1 MAQAPLIKLAPQ
13 LDFMWDELQGPE
25 SRTMRMFEANPNMG
39 PGQYASLFEKMYER
53 AGGAGD
59 EIAQKYAQDV
69 YSAMQDPAKAE
80 GLPPNAK
87 FAYGYLT
94 QKGLS
99 PQQAAGITGRL
110 MVESYP
116 SMDPNARNTMGG
128 GAGTLGVA
136 QWRGPRLEALA
147 KSAGVSMD
155 DIRALPSSTPEG
167 NYYSQTGSGGDKMA
181 NGLLN
186 MMPGATPD
194 QVQEQAQPQ
203 RGGGLKGFL
212 TNPDFLDTL
221 AIGLGGMTMNP
232 NVGVIEAAQSRM
244 KNRAASRQD
253 AQIRN
258 KTAEWLRA
266 NKREDLAGAVE
277 SGSIDG
283 KTAVTLAYQEPKD
296 SRTALQQNYEYAI
309 AQGMTPEQA
318 RQWVSSGT
326 TVNLPGA
333 PTIGTIP
340 QGYQAIQDPATGA
353 YRFEPI
359 PGGPAEAQAQ
369 ATDAQKAEQQALGAR
384 AGGVVLEDI
393 TRIQKIA
400 EESNLPIAG
409 PVGSVL
415 SRVPGTNAYDVSAL
429 TQTIRANIGFDR
441 LQQMREASPTGGAL
455 GQVSNQEISTLQAVL
470 GNLDQSQS
478 QQQFEYNLRRLG
490 EIYTDIMRKF
500 SAYPNAAEFGIA
512 PAAMLETSASGA
524 PDFSKMTDAEL
535 EAYIAEQ
542 KQITNQLG
550 GL

>member
-13 LDFMWDELQGPE
+13 LNFMWDELQGPE

-53 AGGAGD
+53 AGGARD
-59 EIAQKYAQDV
+59 EVAQKYAQDV

-94 QKGLS
+94 QKGMT

-116 SMDPNARNTMGG
+116 SMDPNARTTMGG

-167 NYYSQTGSGGDKMA
+167 NYYSQTGSGGEKMA
-181 NGLLN
+181 GGLLN

-244 KNRAASRQD
+244 QNRAASRQD
-253 AQIRN
+253 AQTRN
-258 KTAEWLRA
+258 KTAAWLRDVVR
-266 NKREDLAGAVE
+266 REDLASAVE

-283 KTAVTLAYQEPKD
+283 KTAVALAYQEPKD

-309 AQGMTPEQA
+309 AQGMAPDEA

-326 TVNLPGA
+326 TINMPGGETSEFRKASDKEVAAQIGGMASEGLAAQRNLGFITELERVLQEA
-333 PTIGTIP
+333 P
-340 QGYQAIQDPATGA
+340 QG
-353 YRFEPI
+353 F
-359 PGGPAEAQAQ
+359 
-369 ATDAQKAEQQALGAR
+369 
-384 AGGVVLEDI
+384 
-393 TRIQKIA
+393 
-400 EESNLPIAG
+400 
-409 PVGSVL
+409 
-415 SRVPGTNAYDVSAL
+415 
-429 TQTIRANIGFDR
+429 
-441 LQQMREASPTGGAL
+441 GGAL
-455 GQVSNQEISTLQAVL
+455 VSMA
-470 GNLDQSQS
+470 GNLGL
-478 QQQFEYNLRRLG
+478 ELG
-490 EIYTDIMRKF
+490 EGAGAVQAAQAIINRLVPQQRQPGSGPMSDADLELFKQSLPRIINQPDGNRRIIDTIKAISQYDIDRGNIARLAQMGKISPF
-500 SAYPNAAEFGIA
+500 DALQQIQSLPNPLEWVRSMSTQAPTQEDRDAAVRALI
-512 PAAMLETSASGA
+512 
-524 PDFSKMTDAEL
+524 
-535 EAYIAEQ
+535 
-542 KQITNQLG
+542 G
-550 GL
+550 G

>member
-13 LDFMWDELQGPE
+13 LNFMWDELQGPE

-116 SMDPNARNTMGG
+116 RMDPSARNTMGG

-167 NYYSQTGSGGDKMA
+167 NYYSQTGSGGEKMA
-181 NGLLN
+181 GGLLN

-244 KNRAASRQD
+244 QNRAASRQD
-253 AQIRN
+253 AQTRN
-258 KTAEWLRA
+258 KTVEWLRA

-277 SGSIDG
+277 SGAIDG
-283 KTAVTLAYQEPKD
+283 SAAVTLAYQEPKD

-326 TVNLPGA
+326 TINMPGGEAQTELQKKLAGQEADILGKYLTAGNTAGVLSNDLSMLGEVLQGA
-333 PTIGTIP
+333 P
-340 QGYQAIQDPATGA
+340 QDPITGRLA
-353 YRFEPI
+353 QMF
-359 PGGPAEAQAQ
+359 PGVSSAGAAAQSIINRVAPSLRVEGSGSTSDIEYAGMLRSLPSLQNYPEANSAILGMMQAK
-369 ATDAQKAEQQALGAR
+369 AQIDMQRGQIVRDFQNSDQSAAAAQEMRRRLSEVEKKSIMTPELSQLLAR
-384 AGGVVLEDI
+384 TSGSTSGSGTSGGVNWKVV
-393 TRIQKIA
+393 Q
-400 EESNLPIAG
+400 
-409 PVGSVL
+409 
-415 SRVPGTNAYDVSAL
+415 
-429 TQTIRANIGFDR
+429 
-441 LQQMREASPTGGAL
+441 
-455 GQVSNQEISTLQAVL
+455 
-470 GNLDQSQS
+470 
-478 QQQFEYNLRRLG
+478 
-490 EIYTDIMRKF
+490 
-500 SAYPNAAEFGIA
+500 
-512 PAAMLETSASGA
+512 
-524 PDFSKMTDAEL
+524 
-535 EAYIAEQ
+535 
-542 KQITNQLG
+542 
-550 GL
+550 

>member
-25 SRTMRMFEANPNMG
+25 NRTMRMFEANPNMG

-69 YSAMQDPAKAE
+69 YSAMQDPVKAE

-94 QKGLS
+94 QKGMT

-116 SMDPNARNTMGG
+116 RMDPSARNTMGG

-186 MMPGATPD
+186 MMPGAAPE
-194 QVQEQAQPQ
+194 QEQAQPQ
-203 RGGGLKGFL
+203 RGGFRNFV

-221 AIGLGGMTMNP
+221 AIGFGGMTMRP
-232 NVGVIEAAQSRM
+232 NTGVIEAAQSRM
-244 KNRAASRQD
+244 KSRAASRQD
-253 AQIRN
+253 AQTRN

-266 NKREDLAGAVE
+266 NGREDLAGAVE

-296 SRTALQQNYEYAI
+296 PIKGVSVGDRVVNPVTGEVIYEPAGGLAFDAEKVQSARKEFTALPQVKSFADQTTAYGRVMSSISDPSPAGDLALIFNYMKVLDPGSVVREGEFATAQNAGSVDDRTRGLYNRIMSGERLSERQRADFADRATRLYGGAEQQYKSI
-309 AQGMTPEQA
+309 AEQYGNFARSAGLPPEQVIPDYGFVGGRYQTPSIYQMPPAPPGVA
-318 RQWVSSGT
+318 RQDWEQSWQ
-326 TVNLPGA
+326 NM
-333 PTIGTIP
+333 
-340 QGYQAIQDPATGA
+340 
-353 YRFEPI
+353 
-359 PGGPAEAQAQ
+359 
-369 ATDAQKAEQQALGAR
+369 TDAQR
-384 AGGVVLEDI
+384 
-393 TRIQKIA
+393 
-400 EESNLPIAG
+400 
-409 PVGSVL
+409 
-415 SRVPGTNAYDVSAL
+415 
-429 TQTIRANIGFDR
+429 QTFLNT
-441 LQQMREASPTGGAL
+441 PT
-455 GQVSNQEISTLQAVL
+455 T
-470 GNLDQSQS
+470 
-478 QQQFEYNLRRLG
+478 
-490 EIYTDIMRKF
+490 
-500 SAYPNAAEFGIA
+500 P
-512 PAAMLETSASGA
+512 
-524 PDFSKMTDAEL
+524 
-535 EAYIAEQ
+535 
-542 KQITNQLG
+542 
-550 GL
+550 

>member
-13 LDFMWDELQGPE
+13 LNFMWDELQGPE
-25 SRTMRMFEANPNMG
+25 NRTMRMFEANPNMG

-69 YSAMQDPAKAE
+69 YSAMQDPVKAE

-94 QKGLS
+94 QKGMT

-116 SMDPNARNTMGG
+116 RIDPSARNTMGG

-186 MMPGATPD
+186 MMPGAAPE
-194 QVQEQAQPQ
+194 QEQAQPQ
-203 RGGGLKGFL
+203 PQGGGFKNFV

-221 AIGLGGMTMNP
+221 AIGLGGMTMRP
-232 NVGVIEAAQSRM
+232 NTGVIEAAQSRM

-266 NKREDLAGAVE
+266 NGREDLAGAVE

-296 SRTALQQNYEYAI
+296 KGQIVSAEQMRGMFPGTTIEDGLYNLKPDGTANKVGGGGTTINMPGGEAQTELQKKLAGQEADILGKYLTAGNTASVMKNDLLMLEEILQYAPQDPITGRLAQMFPGVSSAGAAAQSIINRVAPSLRVEGSGSTSDIEYEGMLRSLVSLMNYPEANNAILGMMLSKAQIDIDRKQIVRDFQNSDQSAEAAREMRSRLSDLDKRSI
-309 AQGMTPEQA
+309 MTPELSQLLA
-318 RQWVSSGT
+318 RTSGSTSGSGT
-326 TVNLPGA
+326 S
-333 PTIGTIP
+333 
-340 QGYQAIQDPATGA
+340 
-353 YRFEPI
+353 
-359 PGGPAEAQAQ
+359 
-369 ATDAQKAEQQALGAR
+369 
-384 AGGVVLEDI
+384 GGVNWKVV
-393 TRIQKIA
+393 Q
-400 EESNLPIAG
+400 
-409 PVGSVL
+409 
-415 SRVPGTNAYDVSAL
+415 
-429 TQTIRANIGFDR
+429 
-441 LQQMREASPTGGAL
+441 
-455 GQVSNQEISTLQAVL
+455 
-470 GNLDQSQS
+470 
-478 QQQFEYNLRRLG
+478 
-490 EIYTDIMRKF
+490 
-500 SAYPNAAEFGIA
+500 
-512 PAAMLETSASGA
+512 
-524 PDFSKMTDAEL
+524 
-535 EAYIAEQ
+535 
-542 KQITNQLG
+542 
-550 GL
+550 

>member
-13 LDFMWDELQGPE
+13 LNFMWDELQGPE

-80 GLPPNAK
+80 ALPPNAK

-94 QKGLS
+94 QKGMT

-116 SMDPNARNTMGG
+116 TMDPNARNTMGG

-167 NYYSQTGSGGDKMA
+167 NYYSQTGSGGEKMA
-181 NGLLN
+181 GGLLN

-194 QVQEQAQPQ
+194 QVQVQEQAQPQ

-258 KTAEWLRA
+258 KTAAWLRDVVR
-266 NKREDLAGAVE
+266 REDLASAVE
-277 SGSIDG
+277 SGAIDG
-283 KTAVTLAYQEPKD
+283 SAAVTLAYREPKD
-296 SRTALQQNYEYAI
+296 PVKGVSVGDRVVNPITGEVIYEPAGGLAFDAEKVQLARKEFTALPQVKSFADQTTAYGRVMSSISDPSPAGDLALIFNYMKVLDPGSVVREGEFATAQNAGSVDDRTRGLYNRIMSGERLSERQRADFADRATRLYGGAEQQYMSI
-309 AQGMTPEQA
+309 AEQYG
-318 RQWVSSGT
+318 S
-326 TVNLPGA
+326 
-333 PTIGTIP
+333 
-340 QGYQAIQDPATGA
+340 
-353 YRFEPI
+353 F
-359 PGGPAEAQAQ
+359 AQAAGLPADQ
-369 ATDAQKAEQQALGAR
+369 VIPDYGFVGNRFQTPLIYQLPPTPPGVTKQDWELSWQNMTDAQR
-384 AGGVVLEDI
+384 
-393 TRIQKIA
+393 
-400 EESNLPIAG
+400 
-409 PVGSVL
+409 
-415 SRVPGTNAYDVSAL
+415 
-429 TQTIRANIGFDR
+429 QTFLNT
-441 LQQMREASPTGGAL
+441 PT
-455 GQVSNQEISTLQAVL
+455 T
-470 GNLDQSQS
+470 
-478 QQQFEYNLRRLG
+478 
-490 EIYTDIMRKF
+490 
-500 SAYPNAAEFGIA
+500 P
-512 PAAMLETSASGA
+512 
-524 PDFSKMTDAEL
+524 
-535 EAYIAEQ
+535 
-542 KQITNQLG
+542 
-550 GL
+550 

>member
-13 LDFMWDELQGPE
+13 LNFMWDELQGPE
-25 SRTMRMFEANPNMG
+25 NRTMRMFEANPNMG

-69 YSAMQDPAKAE
+69 YSAMQDPVKAE

-94 QKGLS
+94 QKGMT

-116 SMDPNARNTMGG
+116 RMDPSARNTIGG

-181 NGLLN
+181 GGLLN
-186 MMPGATPD
+186 MMPGAAPE
-194 QVQEQAQPQ
+194 QEQAQPQ
-203 RGGGLKGFL
+203 GGGFRNFV

-221 AIGLGGMTMNP
+221 AIGFGGMTMRP
-232 NVGVIEAAQSRM
+232 NTGVIEAAQSRM

-253 AQIRN
+253 AQTRN
-258 KTAEWLRA
+258 KTVEWLRA
-266 NKREDLAGAVE
+266 NGREDLASAVE
-277 SGSIDG
+277 SGAIDG

-309 AQGMTPEQA
+309 AQGMAPDEA

-326 TVNLPGA
+326 TINMPGGEAQTELQKKLAGQEADILGKYLTAGNTASVMKNDLLMLEEILQYA
-333 PTIGTIP
+333 P
-340 QGYQAIQDPATGA
+340 QDPITGRLA
-353 YRFEPI
+353 QMF
-359 PGGPAEAQAQ
+359 PGVSSAGAAAQSIINRVAPSLRVEGSGSTSDIEYEGMLRSLVSLMNYPEANNAILGMMLSKAQIDIDRKQIVRDFQNSDQSAEA
-369 ATDAQKAEQQALGAR
+369 AR
-384 AGGVVLEDI
+384 EMRSRLSDLDNRSIMTPELSQLLARTSGSTSGSGTSGGVNWKVV
-393 TRIQKIA
+393 Q
-400 EESNLPIAG
+400 
-409 PVGSVL
+409 
-415 SRVPGTNAYDVSAL
+415 
-429 TQTIRANIGFDR
+429 
-441 LQQMREASPTGGAL
+441 
-455 GQVSNQEISTLQAVL
+455 
-470 GNLDQSQS
+470 
-478 QQQFEYNLRRLG
+478 
-490 EIYTDIMRKF
+490 
-500 SAYPNAAEFGIA
+500 
-512 PAAMLETSASGA
+512 
-524 PDFSKMTDAEL
+524 
-535 EAYIAEQ
+535 
-542 KQITNQLG
+542 
-550 GL
+550 

>member
-13 LDFMWDELQGPE
+13 LNFMWDELQGPE
-25 SRTMRMFEANPNMG
+25 NRTMRMFEANPNMG

-59 EIAQKYAQDV
+59 ELAQKYASDV

-87 FAYGYLT
+87 FTYAYLT
-94 QKGLS
+94 QKGLT

-116 SMDPNARNTMGG
+116 RMDPSARNTMGG

-167 NYYSQTGSGGDKMA
+167 NYYSQTGPGGDKMA

-186 MMPGATPD
+186 MVPGATP
-194 QVQEQAQPQ
+194 EPGQAQAQPQPQ
-203 RGGGLKGFL
+203 RGGFKNFV

-221 AIGLGGMTMNP
+221 AIGLGGMTLRP
-232 NVGVIEAAQSRM
+232 NTGVIEAAQSRM
-244 KNRAASRQD
+244 KSRAASRQD
-253 AQIRN
+253 AQARN

-266 NKREDLAGAVE
+266 NGREDLAGAVE

-326 TVNLPGA
+326 TINNMPGGESQTELQKKLAGQEADILGKYLTAGNTAGVLKNDLLMLGEVLQYA
-333 PTIGTIP
+333 PQDPITGRLAQMFP
-340 QGYQAIQDPATGA
+340 GVSSAGAAAQAIINRVAPSLRVEGSGSTSDIEYEGFLRSLVSLMNYP
-353 YRFEPI
+353 
-359 PGGPAEAQAQ
+359 EANDAILGMMLSKAQ
-369 ATDAQKAEQQALGAR
+369 I
-384 AGGVVLEDI
+384 DI
-393 TRIQKIA
+393 
-400 EESNLPIAG
+400 
-409 PVGSVL
+409 
-415 SRVPGTNAYDVSAL
+415 
-429 TQTIRANIGFDR
+429 DR
-441 LQQMREASPTGGAL
+441 KQIVRDFQNS
-455 GQVSNQEISTLQAVL
+455 
-470 GNLDQSQS
+470 DQSAAAAQEMRSRLSELDNRSIMTPELS
-478 QQQFEYNLRRLG
+478 QLLARTSG
-490 EIYTDIMRKF
+490 
-500 SAYPNAAEFGIA
+500 
-512 PAAMLETSASGA
+512 SASG
-524 PDFSKMTDAEL
+524 STSGSG
-535 EAYIAEQ
+535 
-542 KQITNQLG
+542 TSG
-550 GL
+550 GVSWKVVQ

>member
-13 LDFMWDELQGPE
+13 LNFMWDELQGPE
-25 SRTMRMFEANPNMG
+25 NRTMRMFEANPNMG

-59 EIAQKYAQDV
+59 ELAQKYASDV

-87 FAYGYLT
+87 FTYAYLT
-94 QKGLS
+94 QKGMT

-116 SMDPNARNTMGG
+116 SMDPSARNTIGG

-186 MMPGATPD
+186 MMPGAAPE
-194 QVQEQAQPQ
+194 QEQAQPQ
-203 RGGGLKGFL
+203 GGGFKNFV
-212 TNPDFLDTL
+212 TSPDFFDTL
-221 AIGLGGMTMNP
+221 AIGLGGMTLRP
-232 NVGVIEAAQSRM
+232 NTGVIEAAQSRM
-244 KNRAASRQD
+244 KSRAASRQD
-253 AQIRN
+253 AKTRN

-266 NKREDLAGAVE
+266 NGREDLAGAVE

-326 TVNLPGA
+326 TINM
-333 PTIGTIP
+333 
-340 QGYQAIQDPATGA
+340 
-353 YRFEPI
+353 
-359 PGGPAEAQAQ
+359 PGGEAQTELQKKLAAQ
-369 ATDAQKAEQQALGAR
+369 EAEILGKYLT
-384 AGGVVLEDI
+384 AGN
-393 TRIQKIA
+393 TA
-400 EESNLPIAG
+400 
-409 PVGSVL
+409 SVL
-415 SRVPGTNAYDVSAL
+415 SNDLSMLGEVLQGAPQDPITGRLAQMFPGVSSAGAAAQSIINRVAPTLRVEGSGSTSDIEYAGMLRSLPSLQNYPEAN
-429 TQTIRANIGFDR
+429 RAILGMMQAKAQIDMERGQIVRDFRNSK
-441 LQQMREASPTGGAL
+441 QSEEAAQEMR
-455 GQVSNQEISTLQAVL
+455 
-470 GNLDQSQS
+470 
-478 QQQFEYNLRRLG
+478 RRLS
-490 EIYTDIMRKF
+490 ELESRSIMTPELSQLLART
-500 SAYPNAAEFGIA
+500 SG
-512 PAAMLETSASGA
+512 SASG
-524 PDFSKMTDAEL
+524 SGTSNGVSWRV
-535 EAYIAEQ
+535 IQ
-542 KQITNQLG
+542 
-550 GL
+550 

>member
-1 MAQAPLIKLAPQ
+1 
-13 LDFMWDELQGPE
+13 
-25 SRTMRMFEANPNMG
+25 
-39 PGQYASLFEKMYER
+39 
-53 AGGAGD
+53 
-59 EIAQKYAQDV
+59 
-69 YSAMQDPAKAE
+69 
-80 GLPPNAK
+80 
-87 FAYGYLT
+87 
-94 QKGLS
+94 
-99 PQQAAGITGRL
+99 
-110 MVESYP
+110 
-116 SMDPNARNTMGG
+116 
-128 GAGTLGVA
+128 
-136 QWRGPRLEALA
+136 
-147 KSAGVSMD
+147 
-155 DIRALPSSTPEG
+155 
-167 NYYSQTGSGGDKMA
+167 MA

-186 MMPGATPD
+186 MMPGAAPE
-194 QVQEQAQPQ
+194 QEQAQPQ
-203 RGGGLKGFL
+203 GGGFKNFV

-221 AIGLGGMTMNP
+221 AIGFGGMTLRP
-232 NVGVIEAAQSRM
+232 NTGVIEAAQSRM
-244 KNRAASRQD
+244 KSRAASRQD
-253 AQIRN
+253 AQTRN
-258 KTAEWLRA
+258 KTVAWLRA
-266 NKREDLAGAVE
+266 NGREDLAGAVE

-326 TVNLPGA
+326 TINMPGA

-353 YRFEPI
+353 YRFERI
-359 PGGPAEAQAQ
+359 TGGPAEAQAQ
-369 ATDAQKAEQQALGAR
+369 ATEAQKAEQQALGAR

-393 TRIQKIA
+393 ARIQKIA

-415 SRVPGTNAYDVSAL
+415 SSIPGTNAYDVSAL
-429 TQTIRANIGFDR
+429 AQTVRANIGFDR

-512 PAAMLETSASGA
+512 PATMLETSASGA

-542 KQITNQLG
+542 GRIADQLRG
-550 GL
+550 Q

>member
-13 LDFMWDELQGPE
+13 LNFMWDELQGPE
-25 SRTMRMFEANPNMG
+25 SSTMRMFGANPNMG

-53 AGGAGD
+53 AGGARD

-80 GLPPNAK
+80 ALPPNAK

-94 QKGLS
+94 QKGMT

-116 SMDPNARNTMGG
+116 SMDPNARTTMGG

-167 NYYSQTGSGGDKMA
+167 NYYSQTGSGGEKMA
-181 NGLLN
+181 GGLLN

-258 KTAEWLRA
+258 KTAAWLRDVVR
-266 NKREDLAGAVE
+266 REDLASAVE
-277 SGSIDG
+277 SGAIDG
-283 KTAVTLAYQEPKD
+283 SAAVTLAYQEPKD
-296 SRTALQQNYEYAI
+296 KGKIVSAEQMRGMFPGTTIEDGLYNLKPDGTANKVGGGGTTINMPGGESSEFRKASDKKVAEQIGVMASGGLAAQRNLGFITELDRVLQEAPQGFGGALVGMAGNLGLELGEGAGAVQAAQAIINRLVPQQREPGSGPMSDADLELFKQSLPRIINQPDGNRRIIDTIKAISQYDIDRGNIARRAQMGEISPYEALQQIQSLPNPLEWVR
-309 AQGMTPEQA
+309 GMSTQ
-318 RQWVSSGT
+318 
-326 TVNLPGA
+326 A
-333 PTIGTIP
+333 PTQEDRDAAVRALIG
-340 QGYQAIQDPATGA
+340 G
-353 YRFEPI
+353 
-359 PGGPAEAQAQ
+359 
-369 ATDAQKAEQQALGAR
+369 
-384 AGGVVLEDI
+384 
-393 TRIQKIA
+393 
-400 EESNLPIAG
+400 
-409 PVGSVL
+409 
-415 SRVPGTNAYDVSAL
+415 
-429 TQTIRANIGFDR
+429 
-441 LQQMREASPTGGAL
+441 
-455 GQVSNQEISTLQAVL
+455 
-470 GNLDQSQS
+470 
-478 QQQFEYNLRRLG
+478 
-490 EIYTDIMRKF
+490 
-500 SAYPNAAEFGIA
+500 
-512 PAAMLETSASGA
+512 
-524 PDFSKMTDAEL
+524 
-535 EAYIAEQ
+535 
-542 KQITNQLG
+542 
-550 GL
+550 